1 MTAPSLTLQTLKI
14 GEAMEL
20 ITFAKSSGVLHLKF
34 NGLEFNLH
42 PSAVVNHEPVALE
55 SQTLAKNQYNTD
67 DPDLDDS
74 MDYPVS
80 L

>member
-1 MTAPSLTLQTLKI
+1 
-14 GEAMEL
+14 MEL

-34 NGLEFNLH
+34 NGLEINLH
-42 PSAVVNHEPVALE
+42 PAMVVNHEPIPLE
-55 SQTLAKNQYNTD
+55 SQVKRKD
-67 DPDLDDS
+67 FDEDDDS